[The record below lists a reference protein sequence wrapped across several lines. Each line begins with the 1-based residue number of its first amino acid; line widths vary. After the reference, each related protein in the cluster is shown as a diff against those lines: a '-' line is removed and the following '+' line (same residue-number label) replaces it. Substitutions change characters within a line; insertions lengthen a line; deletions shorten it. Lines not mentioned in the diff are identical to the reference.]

1 MVLQGQRLGIAPV
14 ASCGTGNNRR
24 AATLAAVGAV
34 SAVMKIPTTPTPA
47 YAELHA
53 LSNFSF
59 QRGASHPQELVD
71 RAAELGY
78 RALAITDECS
88 VAGTVRAHAA
98 AKRVGLHLI
107 VGTEV
112 TLVCG
117 LRLVLL
123 AMDRAG
129 YERLSA
135 LITRGRGA
143 AAKGAYRLE
152 RDDLADG
159 LPGCLALWPADP
171 DDGRA
176 EADADWLAQCF
187 GERGR
192 IAVERGLGP
201 DERRRL
207 AALEQLSA
215 RTGIARVAA
224 GGVVMHTRGRR
235 ALADVLTAVRLGTTV
250 AEAGTA
256 LAANGEAHLRPRSRL
271 ARLYSPD
278 LLAESVALAERC
290 VFSLDELAY
299 EYPDAGVPAGW
310 SAGAW
315 LRSLAEAGA
324 RERWPEGMTERV
336 RSQLEHELA
345 LVAELGYE
353 RYFLTVAEIVDYARG
368 QGILCQ
374 GRGSA
379 ANSVLCY
386 CLGITAVDPSKSSM
400 LFERFISRERGE
412 PPDID
417 VDFEHHR
424 REEVIQFIYR
434 RYGAERV
441 ALAATVITYRSKSAL
456 REVGGALGLSAA
468 QVEQLAQAGVG
479 RDGRAIDAERVRELG
494 IDPEAP
500 LMRRVLVLA
509 DELLGFPRHLSQ
521 HVGGLVIARRPLAEL
536 VPIEN
541 AAMAGRSVIQWDKDD
556 LDAVGLLKIDCLSLG
571 MLTALRRAFERI
583 AGFYGRHLTLAEI
596 PGEDPDVYAMIQRAD
611 TVGVFQIESR
621 AQMSMLPRLKPAT
634 FYDLVIEISI
644 VRPGPIQGEMVHP
657 YLRRRRGE
665 EPVESGGP
673 AIERVL
679 GRTLG
684 VPLFQEQVIEM
695 AMVAADFSP
704 GEAEQLRRSMAAWR
718 KSGDLAPFERR
729 LVEGMTA
736 NGYSA
741 EFARRMFAQIRGFAG
756 YGFPESHAAS
766 FALLAYA
773 SAWLKYHYPAAFT
786 AALLNAQPMGF
797 YGPAQLIRDAEAHGV
812 EVRAVDVAASHA
824 GSDLEPDGHGRAAL
838 RLGLDRVRGLS
849 AGARA
854 RIPAARAAGV
864 FAGVAD
870 LARRADL
877 DRRDLDALAGADA
890 LASLADHRHA
900 QQWAAHGVEA
910 SLPLFDETD
919 EAAVPALR
927 APREGEA
934 IRADYAALG
943 FTLRRH
949 PVALL
954 RPRFRRWRTAAATR
968 ALAHGD
974 GVVTGG
980 LVITRQ
986 QPSSATGVTFV
997 TLEDETG
1004 VVNVVVWRGVRE
1016 RQRAALYGARLMGV
1030 AGSIQREGEV
1040 IHVIARRLFD
1050 ETPWLGRLDTR
1061 SRDFE

>member
-1 MVLQGQRLGIAPV
+1 MK
-14 ASCGTGNNRR
+14 
-24 AATLAAVGAV
+24 V
-34 SAVMKIPTTPTPA
+34 STTTTPA

-59 QRGASHPQELVD
+59 QRGASHPEELVE

-78 RALAITDECS
+78 RALALTDECS
-88 VAGTVRAHAA
+88 VAGAVRAHAA
-98 AKRVGLHLI
+98 AKRIGLHLI

-171 DDGRA
+171 DHERA
-176 EADADWLAQCF
+176 EADAHWLAACF
-187 GERGR
+187 GERVR

-207 AALEQLSA
+207 ATLERLSV

-250 AEAGTA
+250 AAAGTA
-256 LAANGEAHLRPRSRL
+256 LVANGEAHLRPRGRL
-271 ARLYSPD
+271 ARLYPRA
-278 LLAESVALAERC
+278 LLDEAVALASQCR
-290 VFSLDELAY
+290 FSLDELAY
-299 EYPDAGVPAGW
+299 AYPEEDVPAGW
-310 SAGAW
+310 TAIGW
-315 LRSLAEAGA
+315 LRDRAEAGA
-324 RERWPEGMTERV
+324 AERWPEGPTAAV
-336 RSQLEHELA
+336 RAQLEHELD
-345 LVAELGYE
+345 LIAELGYE
-353 RYFLTVAEIVDYARG
+353 PYFLTVAEIVRYARE

-386 CLGITAVDPSKSSM
+386 CLGITAVDPAKSAM

-424 REEVIQFIYR
+424 REEVIQHIYQ
-434 RYGAERV
+434 RYGADRV

-456 REVGGALGLSAA
+456 RDVGGALGLSSA
-468 QVEQLAQAGVG
+468 QIEQLAEAGMG
-479 RDGRAIDAERVRELG
+479 RDGRAIDAERVRETGL
-494 IDPEAP
+494 DPEAP
-500 LMRRVLVLA
+500 VVHRVLTLA
-509 DELLGFPRHLSQ
+509 EALLGFPRHLSQ

-571 MLTALRRAFERI
+571 MLTALRRAFEHI

-596 PGEDPDVYAMIQRAD
+596 PGEDPGVYAMIQRAD

-665 EPVESGGP
+665 EAVEHGGP

-704 GEAEQLRRSMAAWR
+704 GEADHLRRSMAAWR
-718 KSGDLAPFERR
+718 KSGDLEPFERR

-741 EFARRMFAQIRGFAG
+741 DFARRLFAQIRGFAG

-773 SAWLKYHYPAAFT
+773 SAWLKCHYPAAFT
-786 AALLNAQPMGF
+786 AALLDAQPMGF
-797 YGPAQLIRDAEAHGV
+797 YGPAQLVRDAQAHGV
-812 EVRAVDVAASHA
+812 GVRPVDVTVSEAAS
-824 GSDLEPDGHGRAAL
+824 SLEPDGAGGAAL
-838 RLGLDRVRGLS
+838 RLGLDRVAGLS
-849 AGARA
+849 AAGRA
-854 RIPAARAAGV
+854 AVPAARAQAP
-864 FAGVAD
+864 FASVAD
-870 LARRADL
+870 LARRAGL
-877 DRRDLDALAGADA
+877 GRRDLDALAKADA
-890 LASLADHRHA
+890 LAALADHRHRA
-900 QQWAAHGVEA
+900 QWIAQGAEA
-910 SLPLFDETD
+910 TLPLFADGGDET
-919 EAAVPALR
+919 APALR

-934 IRADYAALG
+934 IRDDYASLG
-943 FTLRRH
+943 LTLRRH
-949 PVALL
+949 PMALL
-954 RPRFRRWRTAAATR
+954 RPRFGRWVTAARVAE
-968 ALAHGD
+968 LGD
-974 GVVTGG
+974 GVGVLTGG

-1016 RQRAALYGARLMGV
+1016 RQRATLYGAALMGV
-1030 AGSIQREGEV
+1030 AGRVQREGEV
-1040 IHVIARRLFD
+1040 VHVVARRLFD
-1050 ETPWLGRLDTR
+1050 ETAWLGRLSPP
-1061 SRDFE
+1061 SRDFA